1 LSGCAI
7 DLDVTGELRAGRWR
21 QLGSACRRLDELDF
35 GPKRGVEF
43 VRTLTFAEI
52 FERSIRPLSVGIAAR
67 DSLFAGN
74 DDD

>member
-1 LSGCAI
+1 MA
-7 DLDVTGELRAGRWR
+7 AGFE
-21 QLGSACRRLDELDF
+21 ARRLDELDF

>member
-1 LSGCAI
+1 MPADG
-7 DLDVTGELRAGRWR
+7 GR
-21 QLGSACRRLDELDF
+21 LVLLVEARRLDELDF

-74 DDD
+74 DDDERVLLVS